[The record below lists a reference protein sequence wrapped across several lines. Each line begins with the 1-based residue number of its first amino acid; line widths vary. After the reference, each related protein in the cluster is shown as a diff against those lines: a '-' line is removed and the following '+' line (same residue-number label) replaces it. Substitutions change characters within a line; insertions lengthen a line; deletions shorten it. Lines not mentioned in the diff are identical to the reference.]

1 MSMGSQSKVNS
12 ADEFLAWDTTQT
24 IKHEFVRG
32 RVVALSGAH
41 EAHVTLVGNVY
52 SALIDDSALIRLDD
66 AELEA
71 YRSGGHEYL
80 TDLATRIHHSAPYL
94 ESSRYFPRDLYRG
107 PEGARY
113 RQVVADA
120 IADHTWIAD
129 HRRRGAD

>member
-1 MSMGSQSKVNS
+1 MHYLDHESGTW
-12 ADEFLAWDTTQT
+12 FLLG
-24 IKHEFVRG
+24 HRG
-32 RVVALSGAH
+32 GVYLDARYS
-41 EAHVTLVGNVY
+41 Y